1 MLGIFTDV
9 PVAGAGAGGQ
19 LAAQLALLLG
29 PAIASANFTHF
40 TAPRTQPAA
49 STGGGPGIASA
60 GLLAWLPSGYT
71 ARTFLSSLYFS
82 ITFLIV

>member
-49 STGGGPGIASA
+49 STGA
-60 GLLAWLPSGYT
+60 GQVSRQQGC
-71 ARTFLSSLYFS
+71 
-82 ITFLIV
+82 

>member
-29 PAIASANFTHF
+29 PAIALLILHILQPP
-40 TAPRTQPAA
+40 APSQQPA
-49 STGGGPGIASA
+49 PGA
-60 GLLAWLPSGYT
+60 GQVSRQQGC
-71 ARTFLSSLYFS
+71 
-82 ITFLIV
+82 